1 MRRRFV
7 VLAFLVG
14 MAVASCSRDAQSLH
28 FSVIPHP
35 SEVTL
40 VGGGMI

>member
-28 FSVIPHP
+28 FSVIPQP

-40 VGGGMI
+40 VGGGII